1 MNYIKNIY
9 ANEQNQMVVKQQIEA
24 HIREKFNLNI
34 DNIPDIHEKIREFM
48 YKAYCNFKKKYTSDA
63 EIKKLNPYN
72 SVLKMN
78 KESVELFIRYYI
90 NEYRTKQNVFSNSE
104 IGNNFCSFT
113 EDSFNSASTFL
124 TEQQNAQQQHI
135 DKIMM
140 RSFNKDAYFSDRNT
154 SISNIYSDQG
164 FNPRK
169 LHKKMVKQYEHNKNK
184 ANTYRFNQ

>member
-1 MNYIKNIY
+1 
-9 ANEQNQMVVKQQIEA
+9 MVVKQQIEA
-24 HIREKFNLNI
+24 HIKEKFNLNI
-34 DNIPDIHEKIREFM
+34 DNIPNINEQIREFM
-48 YKAYCNFKKKYTSDA
+48 YKTYCNFKKKYTYDP

-72 SVLKMN
+72 SILEMN
-78 KESVELFIRYYI
+78 KVSVELFIQYYI
-90 NEYRTKQNVFSNSE
+90 NEYKTKQNVFSNSE
-104 IGNNFCSFT
+104 IGNTFCAFT

-124 TEQQNAQQQHI
+124 TEQQNTQQQHI

-140 RSFNKDAYFSDRNT
+140 RSFNKDTYFSDRNA

-169 LHKKMVKQYEHNKNK
+169 LHTKMVKQYEHNKNK